1 MKYIELCVIST
12 ATDLYLSHTSS
23 CDLDQYGYAF
33 YLTKLRLL
41 ETIFLLRVHQ
51 PPLPPPPPPPPPPQ
65 PKLLLLLFLLFFF
78 WFIYFFFNTFF
89 FLLMKLKCLCV
100 ITSVLGRVSDKGQG
114 KIIIL
119 RINNVVYTSVLTL
132 CFSLTESFHQLFI
145 VLNTSTLKTSAKI
158 LGKYSFHGASQRT
171 LRQLSNC
178 RN

>member
-41 ETIFLLRVHQ
+41 KTIFLLPVHH
-51 PPLPPPPPPPPPPQ
+51 PTPTPPPSTFFF
-65 PKLLLLLFLLFFF
+65 LSFFLLFFF
-78 WFIYFFFNTFF
+78 FS

-100 ITSVLGRVSDKGQG
+100 IISVLGRLSDKGQG

-132 CFSLTESFHQLFI
+132 YFSLTESFHQLFI

-171 LRQLSNC
+171 LRQLSSF